1 MWILRLVGLR
11 PGALIACEHWPAAG
25 NGRISSLD
33 IYDTECQNRFQHSA
47 NVRGRPMAS
56 TREWFETVEEA
67 RRRARR
73 RLPRSVYLALVAG
86 TEKGVTLRD
95 NTAAFSELKFAPPR
109 IADLPAARE
118 MATSVLGQE
127 ISMPVIASPT
137 GVQAVHPDGE
147 VGVARATADA
157 GTAMGLSSF
166 GSMPVEAVAEVNPKL
181 FFQSYWSG
189 GRDKILERSERARR
203 AGAKGLIVTLDWSF
217 SNGRD
222 WGSPA
227 IPEKIDLRTLIHL
240 APEGI
245 IRPAY
250 VLEWLRH
257 GGLPDLT
264 VPNMAAP
271 GEPAPTFFDVYGEW
285 MQTAPPTWDDLAWL
299 REQWGGPFMVKGVM
313 RPDDAR
319 RSIDIGATAI
329 SVSNHGGNNLD
340 GTPASIRALP
350 SISEAVGGQIEVLLD
365 GGIRR
370 GSDGVKALAL
380 GARTVMIGRA
390 YLWGLAANGS
400 AGVQNVFDVLRGG
413 IDSTLLALG
422 HTSIHELTPDDI
434 IVPAEFSRGLH
445 K

>member
-1 MWILRLVGLR
+1 
-11 PGALIACEHWPAAG
+11 
-25 NGRISSLD
+25 
-33 IYDTECQNRFQHSA
+33 
-47 NVRGRPMAS
+47 MAS

-73 RLPRSVYLALVAG
+73 NLPRSVYLSLVAG
-86 TEKGVTLRD
+86 AEQGVTLRD
-95 NTAAFSELKFAPPR
+95 NVAAFSELRFTPPHV
-109 IADLPAARE
+109 ADLPGVRQ

-127 ISMPVIASPT
+127 IALPVIASPT
-137 GVQAVHPDGE
+137 GVQAVHPEGE
-147 VGVARATADA
+147 VGVARGTAEA

-166 GSMPVEAVAEVNPKL
+166 ASMPVEDVAAANPKM
-181 FFQSYWSG
+181 FFQIYWSG
-189 GRDKILERSERARR
+189 SKDAILQRAERARQ
-203 AGAKGLIVTLDWSF
+203 AGARALIVTLDWSF
-217 SNGRD
+217 STGRD

-227 IPEKIDLRTLIHL
+227 IPEKIDLRTLVRL

-245 IRPAY
+245 LRPGY
-250 VLEWLRH
+250 VSQWLRH

-271 GEPAPTFFDVYGEW
+271 GGPSPTFWGVYGEW
-285 MQTAPPTWDDLAWL
+285 MQTPPPTWADIEWL
-299 REQWGGPFMVKGVM
+299 RAQWDGPFLVKGVM
-313 RPDDAR
+313 RTDEAR
-319 RSIDIGATAI
+319 RAVDIGATAV

-350 SISEAVGGQIEVLLD
+350 AVAEAVGGQIEVLLD

-370 GSDGVKALAL
+370 GSDVVKALAL
-380 GARTVMIGRA
+380 GARAVMIGRA

-400 AGVQNVFDVLRGG
+400 AGVKNVFDVLRGG

-422 HTSIHELTPDDI
+422 RSSVHDLSPDDV
-434 IVPAEFSRGLH
+434 IVPADFSRGLS

>member
-1 MWILRLVGLR
+1 
-11 PGALIACEHWPAAG
+11 
-25 NGRISSLD
+25 
-33 IYDTECQNRFQHSA
+33 
-47 NVRGRPMAS
+47 MAS

-147 VGVARATADA
+147 AGVARATAEA

-227 IPEKIDLRTLIHL
+227 IPEQIDLRTLIRL

-245 IRPAY
+245 VRPAY

-264 VPNMAAP
+264 VPNMASP

-285 MQTAPPTWDDLAWL
+285 MQTPPPTWDDLAWL

-313 RPDDAR
+313 SPDDAR
-319 RSIDIGATAI
+319 RAIDIGATAI

-350 SISEAVGGQIEVLLD
+350 GISDAVGGQIEVLLD

-370 GSDGVKALAL
+370 GSDVVKALAL

-400 AGVQNVFDVLRGG
+400 AGVKNVFDVLRAG

-422 HTSIHELTPDDI
+422 RSSIHDLSPDDI

>member
-1 MWILRLVGLR
+1 
-11 PGALIACEHWPAAG
+11 
-25 NGRISSLD
+25 
-33 IYDTECQNRFQHSA
+33 
-47 NVRGRPMAS
+47 MAS

-67 RRRARR
+67 RRRAKR
-73 RLPRSVYLALVAG
+73 RLPRSVYMALVAG

-95 NTAAFSELKFAPPR
+95 NTAAFSELRFAPPR

-147 VGVARATADA
+147 AGVARATADA

-189 GRDKILERSERARR
+189 GRDTILQRAERARQ

-227 IPEKIDLRTLIHL
+227 IPEKMDLRAIVRF
-240 APEGI
+240 APEGLA
-245 IRPAY
+245 RPGY
-250 VLEWLRH
+250 VRQWLQA

-271 GEPAPTFFDVYGEW
+271 GQPAPTFFGVYGEW
-285 MQTAPPTWDDLAWL
+285 IQTPPASWADLAWL
-299 REQWGGPFMVKGVM
+299 REQWGGPFLVKGVM
-313 RPDDAR
+313 RADEAR
-319 RSIDIGATAI
+319 RCVDIGATAV
-329 SVSNHGGNNLD
+329 SVSNHGRNNLD
-340 GTPASIRALP
+340 RTPRCTRARASVAD
-350 SISEAVGGQIEVLLD
+350 AVGSQVEVLLD

-370 GSDGVKALAL
+370 GSDVVKALAL
-380 GARTVMIGRA
+380 GARAVMIGRA

-400 AGVQNVFDVLRGG
+400 AGVMNVFDVLRGG
-413 IDSTLLALG
+413 I
-422 HTSIHELTPDDI
+422 
-434 IVPAEFSRGLH
+434 
-445 K
+445 

>member
-1 MWILRLVGLR
+1 
-11 PGALIACEHWPAAG
+11 
-25 NGRISSLD
+25 
-33 IYDTECQNRFQHSA
+33 
-47 NVRGRPMAS
+47 MAS

-73 RLPRSVYLALVAG
+73 RLPKSVYMALIAG

-95 NTAAFSELKFAPPR
+95 NTAAFSELRFTPPH
-109 IADLPAARE
+109 IADMPAARE
-118 MATSVLGQE
+118 MATSVMGQD
-127 ISMPVIASPT
+127 ISLPVIASPT

-147 VGVARATADA
+147 VGVARGTNGA

-189 GRDKILERSERARR
+189 GKDKILERAERARR
-203 AGAKGLIVTLDWSF
+203 AGAQGLIITLDWCF

-222 WGSPA
+222 WGSPT
-227 IPEKIDLRTLIHL
+227 IPEKMDLKAILRF

-245 IRPAY
+245 VRPGY
-250 VLEWLRH
+250 VREWLRH

-264 VPNMAAP
+264 VPNMASP

-285 MQTAPPTWDDLAWL
+285 MQTPSPTWEDLAWL

-313 RPDDAR
+313 RADDAR
-319 RSIDIGATAI
+319 HSIDIGATAI

-350 SISEAVGGQIEVLLD
+350 SISEAVGGQLEILLD

-370 GSDGVKALAL
+370 GSDVVKALAL
-380 GARTVMIGRA
+380 GARAVMVGRA